1 MSINI
6 LSINTIILQKFEEDE
21 KNNES
26 MLRLIEKL
34 LNEKN
39 INNSVRNDLICIQ
52 QKIIEEKHSIKD
64 LYLAKTCLLVEEYA
78 QILKKPISHK
88 KENNLPILRKKHEI
102 LIKYLNIVNQLVKTK
117 KWDISLPFKS
127 PKLNDPI
134 SLEYY
139 CPTCENNDDNKFE
152 VDEFNRRT
160 CLDCSTQQSSIET
173 GITHKDYSRVN
184 IVGKFIY
191 NRILHFQ
198 DCIKQYQGKQ
208 NCKIPDQL
216 YIDLDKKFQAYR
228 LIVNTATALGGSDA
242 PASLP
247 SSQGSIPPLNEA
259 TALSLLSPP
268 ATLRD
273 PARPS
278 GRRAWEASRSHAS
291 AAEPKAVRD
300 GPKGCK
306 LLGKKRTLF
315 DIEDTNSMAP
325 WMLNH
330 VDLSYRE
337 VVSARLIRYSK
348 ITRNHIMMFLKELKY
363 TKHYENVNL
372 IYFTLTNKRVDDISH
387 LEEQLI
393 EDFKELVSLYDELH
407 GKDKEE
413 ELDRKNFMNVQYLLF
428 QLLRRHNH
436 SCKIEDFTILKTID
450 RKLFHDTI
458 CKNLFNKLGWKFTPT
473 F

>member
-6 LSINTIILQKFEEDE
+6 LSINIIILQKFEQDE
-21 KNNES
+21 KENEYQ
-26 MLRLIEKL
+26 LHLIEKL

-39 INNSVRNDLICIQ
+39 MSNSVRDNLICIQ
-52 QKIIEEKHSIKD
+52 QKIIEEKSIKE
-64 LYLAKTCLLVEEYA
+64 LYLAKTCLLIEEYA
-78 QILKKPISHK
+78 QILKNPISHK
-88 KENNLPILRKKHEI
+88 KENNLPILRRKHEI
-102 LIKYLNIVNQLVKTK
+102 LIKYLNIVNHLVKTK

-134 SLEYY
+134 SLEFY
-139 CPTCENNDDNKFE
+139 CPTCENNDNNKFE

-216 YIDLDKKFQAYR
+216 YIDLDQKFQAYR
-228 LIVNTATALGGSDA
+228 LIINTNTFQEHDEKKNEQLG
-242 PASLP
+242 
-247 SSQGSIPPLNEA
+247 
-259 TALSLLSPP
+259 
-268 ATLRD
+268 
-273 PARPS
+273 
-278 GRRAWEASRSHAS
+278 
-291 AAEPKAVRD
+291 
-300 GPKGCK
+300 
-306 LLGKKRTLF
+306 
-315 DIEDTNSMAP
+315 
-325 WMLNH
+325 
-330 VDLSYRE
+330 YRE
-337 VVSARLIRYSK
+337 DRLIRYSK
-348 ITRNHIMMFLKELKY
+348 ITRNHIMIFLKELKY

-436 SCKIEDFTILKTID
+436 PCKIEDFTILKTID

-458 CKNLFNKLGWKFTPT
+458 CRNLFNKLGWKFTPT

>member
-6 LSINTIILQKFEEDE
+6 LSINTIILQKLEQDE
-21 KNNES
+21 KNNEAI
-26 MLRLIEKL
+26 LHLVKKL
-34 LNEKN
+34 LDEKN
-39 INNSVRNDLICIQ
+39 VSKAVYDDLIRIQ
-52 QKIIEEKHSIKD
+52 QEISDEKQSIKE
-64 LYLAKTCLLVEEYA
+64 LYLAKTCLLIEEYS

-88 KENNLPILRKKHEI
+88 KENNLPILRRKHEI
-102 LIKYLNIVNQLVKTK
+102 LIKYLNIVHHLVKIK
-117 KWDISLPFKS
+117 KWNISLPFKS
-127 PKLNDPI
+127 PKLDDPT
-134 SLEYY
+134 SLEFY
-139 CPTCENNDDNKFE
+139 CPSCENNDDNKFE

-216 YIDLDKKFQAYR
+216 YIDLDKKFEAYR
-228 LIVNTATALGGSDA
+228 LIINTSTHDDPKDNGNFQ
-242 PASLP
+242 PP
-247 SSQGSIPPLNEA
+247 STSIQPFL
-259 TALSLLSPP
+259 
-268 ATLRD
+268 
-273 PARPS
+273 
-278 GRRAWEASRSHAS
+278 
-291 AAEPKAVRD
+291 AVD
-300 GPKGCK
+300 KSVGP
-306 LLGKKRTLF
+306 
-315 DIEDTNSMAP
+315 
-325 WMLNH
+325 
-330 VDLSYRE
+330 
-337 VVSARLIRYSK
+337 SARLIRYSK

-407 GKDKEE
+407 GKDKAE

-436 SCKIEDFTILKTID
+436 PCKIEDFTILKTID
-450 RKLFHDTI
+450 RKLFHDTV

>member
-6 LSINTIILQKFEEDE
+6 LSINIIILQKFEHDE
-21 KNNES
+21 KENEAQ
-26 MLRLIEKL
+26 LHLIEKL

-39 INNSVRNDLICIQ
+39 MSNSVCDDLICIQ
-52 QKIIEEKHSIKD
+52 QKIIEEKQSIKE
-64 LYLAKTCLLVEEYA
+64 LYLAKTCLLIEEYA
-78 QILKKPISHK
+78 QILKNPISHK
-88 KENNLPILRKKHEI
+88 KENNLPILRRKHEI
-102 LIKYLNIVNQLVKTK
+102 LIKYLNIVNHLVKTK

-127 PKLNDPI
+127 PKLNDPV
-134 SLEYY
+134 SLEFY

-152 VDEFNRRT
+152 VDEFNRRI

-228 LIVNTATALGGSDA
+228 LIINTNPSEQKNIENEQLGY
-242 PASLP
+242 
-247 SSQGSIPPLNEA
+247 
-259 TALSLLSPP
+259 
-268 ATLRD
+268 
-273 PARPS
+273 
-278 GRRAWEASRSHAS
+278 RA
-291 AAEPKAVRD
+291 AVGD
-300 GPKGCK
+300 
-306 LLGKKRTLF
+306 
-315 DIEDTNSMAP
+315 
-325 WMLNH
+325 
-330 VDLSYRE
+330 
-337 VVSARLIRYSK
+337 RLIRYSK
-348 ITRNHIMMFLKELKY
+348 ITRNHIMIFLKELKY

-436 SCKIEDFTILKTID
+436 PCKIEDFTILKTID